1 MRPENSRGFT
11 LLEMLVAVAV
21 FAVISVMAYGGLNTV
36 LQAKAQTERH
46 AERLSELQM
55 AMLMLER
62 DISQAVPRGI
72 RDSYG
77 DAQPPLLG
85 GGDSQA
91 AIEWTRAGWANPVGR
106 IRSELQRVGYR
117 LEDER
122 LMRDSWMVLDRAQD
136 SEPYRA
142 VLLEGVEAFSVRFM
156 DGQRQWQ
163 ESWPPQNLAA
173 QPGMAQGAVAE
184 LPLAVEAKL
193 ELADFGEIV
202 RLFRVAEPAL

>member
-1 MRPENSRGFT
+1 MRPENCRGFT

-21 FAVISVMAYGGLNTV
+21 FAVISVMAYAGLDSV
-36 LQAKAQTERH
+36 MVAKVQTEKH

-85 GGDSQA
+85 GGDDRA
-91 AIEWTRAGWANPVGR
+91 AVEWTRAGWANPVGR
-106 IRSELQRVGYR
+106 VRSELQRVGYR
-117 LEDER
+117 VEDER
-122 LMRDSWMVLDRAQD
+122 LVRDSWMVLDRAQD

-142 VLLEGVEAFSVRFM
+142 ILLEGVDKLSVRFM
-156 DGQRQWQ
+156 DGQRKWL
-163 ESWPPQNLAA
+163 ESWPPQSFASPPGAPQAA
-173 QPGMAQGAVAE
+173 APE
-184 LPLAVEAKL
+184 LPLAIEVKL

-202 RLFRVAEPAL
+202 RLFRVSEPAL

>member
-1 MRPENSRGFT
+1 MRPEKCRGFT

-21 FAVISVMAYGGLNTV
+21 FAVISVMAYAGLDTV
-36 LQAKAQTERH
+36 LAAKAQTERH
-46 AERLSELQM
+46 AQRLSELQM

-62 DISQAVPRGI
+62 DIGQAVPRGI

-85 GGDSQA
+85 GGDKQA
-91 AIEWTRAGWANPVGR
+91 AVEWTRAGWANPVGR
-106 IRSELQRVGYR
+106 VRSELQRVGYR
-117 LEDER
+117 VEDEQ
-122 LMRDSWMVLDRAQD
+122 LVRDSWMVLDRAQD

-142 VLLEGVEAFSVRFM
+142 VLLEGVEALSVRFM

-163 ESWPPQNLAA
+163 ESWPSQSFAVQGVQGGAA
-173 QPGMAQGAVAE
+173 PE
-184 LPLAVEAKL
+184 LPLAIEVKL

-202 RLFRVAEPAL
+202 RLFRVAEPGL

>member
-1 MRPENSRGFT
+1 MRLETCRGFT

-21 FAVISVMAYGGLNTV
+21 FAVISVMAYAGLDTV
-36 LQAKAQTERH
+36 LTAKAQTERH

-77 DAQPPLLG
+77 DSQPPLLG
-85 GGDSQA
+85 GGDEQA
-91 AIEWTRAGWANPVGR
+91 ALEWTRAGWANPVGR
-106 IRSELQRVGYR
+106 VRSELQRVGYR
-117 LEDER
+117 VQDEQ
-122 LMRDSWMVLDRAQD
+122 LVRDSWMVLDRAQD

-142 VLLEGVEAFSVRFM
+142 VLLEGVEALSVRFV

-163 ESWPPQNLAA
+163 ESWPPQSLAM
-173 QPGMAQGAVAE
+173 QPGMPQGAAPE
-184 LPLAVEAKL
+184 LPLAVEVKL